1 MKKLKIT
8 GAVILLLAGLV
19 MIFNE
24 QIKCVIVDWMT
35 NSSLKQPVKDDDSK
49 GNFDF
54 EKVKAV
60 DNKMVAKAAFS
71 KNQDAIGKLSVPSV
85 KVKLPIFKGL
95 DNYNLVR
102 GAGTMKETER
112 MGIGNYALAGHHMKD
127 GSLLFGPLENV
138 KKGDKIY
145 LADKHHV
152 YVYETTLKTVVDKHD
167 TNYIDDVQGQNLVTL
182 ITCASGMTGESR
194 RVIVQGEL
202 LCKKPANKENL
213 FHVKDVLKANSN
225 LGIVFPIATLSTGS

>member
-8 GAVILLLAGLV
+8 GAVILLLAGLS
-19 MIFNE
+19 MLFNE
-24 QIKCVIVDWMT
+24 QIKCLIVDWMT
-35 NSSLKQPVKDDDSK
+35 NSSLRQPVKDDDSK

-71 KNQDAIGKLSVPSV
+71 KNKDAIGKLSVPSV
-85 KVKLPIFKGL
+85 NVKLPIFKGL

-102 GAGTMKETER
+102 GAGTMKEDEQ
-112 MGIGNYALAGHHMKD
+112 MGTGNYALAGHHMKD

-145 LADKHHV
+145 IADKHHV
-152 YVYETTLKTVVDKHD
+152 YVYETRLKNVVDKHD
-167 TNYIDDVQGQNLVTL
+167 TKYIDDVQGKKLVTL
-182 ITCASGMTGESR
+182 ITCASGMTGENR
-194 RVIVQGEL
+194 RVVVQGEL
-202 LCKKPANKENL
+202 LCKKPASKKNLKVFNK
-213 FHVKDVLKANSN
+213 
-225 LGIVFPIATLSTGS
+225 

>member
-8 GAVILLLAGLV
+8 GAVILLLAGLM

-102 GAGTMKETER
+102 GAGTMKEAEQ
-112 MGIGNYALAGHHMKD
+112 MGTGNYALAGHHMKD

-152 YVYETTLKTVVDKHD
+152 YVYETRLKTVVDKHD
-167 TNYIDDVQGQNLVTL
+167 TNYINDVQGQKLVTL

-194 RVIVQGEL
+194 RVVVQGEL

-213 FHVKDVLKANSN
+213 K
-225 LGIVFPIATLSTGS
+225 VFNK

>member
-71 KNQDAIGKLSVPSV
+71 KNKDAIGKLSVPSV

-112 MGIGNYALAGHHMKD
+112 MGTGNYALAGHHMKD

-167 TNYIDDVQGQNLVTL
+167 TNYINYVQGQKLVTL

-194 RVIVQGEL
+194 RVVVQGEL

-213 FHVKDVLKANSN
+213 K
-225 LGIVFPIATLSTGS
+225 VFNK

>member
-71 KNQDAIGKLSVPSV
+71 KNQDAIGKLSVPIV

-102 GAGTMKETER
+102 GAGTMKEAEQ
-112 MGIGNYALAGHHMKD
+112 MGTGNYALAGHHMKD

-152 YVYETTLKTVVDKHD
+152 YVYETMLKTVVDKHD
-167 TNYIDDVQGQNLVTL
+167 TNYINDVQGQKLVTL

-194 RVIVQGEL
+194 RVVVQGEL

-213 FHVKDVLKANSN
+213 K
-225 LGIVFPIATLSTGS
+225 VFNK

>member
-102 GAGTMKETER
+102 GAGTMKEAEQ
-112 MGIGNYALAGHHMKD
+112 MGTGNYALAGHHMKD

-152 YVYETTLKTVVDKHD
+152 YVYETMLKTVVDKHD

-194 RVIVQGEL
+194 RVVVQGEL

-213 FHVKDVLKANSN
+213 K
-225 LGIVFPIATLSTGS
+225 VFNK

>member
-8 GAVILLLAGLV
+8 GAVILLLTGLV

-24 QIKCVIVDWMT
+24 QIKCVIVDLMT

-102 GAGTMKETER
+102 GAGTMKEAEQ
-112 MGIGNYALAGHHMKD
+112 MGTGNYALAGHHMKD

-152 YVYETTLKTVVDKHD
+152 YVYETRLKTVVDKHD
-167 TNYIDDVQGQNLVTL
+167 TNYINDVQGQKLVTL

-194 RVIVQGEL
+194 RVVVQGEL

-213 FHVKDVLKANSN
+213 K
-225 LGIVFPIATLSTGS
+225 VFNK

>member
-8 GAVILLLAGLV
+8 GAVILLLAGFV

-102 GAGTMKETER
+102 GAGTMKEAEQ
-112 MGIGNYALAGHHMKD
+112 MGTGNYALAGHHMKD

-152 YVYETTLKTVVDKHD
+152 YVYETMLKTVVDKHD
-167 TNYIDDVQGQNLVTL
+167 TNYIDDVQGQKLVTL

-194 RVIVQGEL
+194 RVVVQGEL

-213 FHVKDVLKANSN
+213 K
-225 LGIVFPIATLSTGS
+225 VFNK

>member
-1 MKKLKIT
+1 
-8 GAVILLLAGLV
+8 
-19 MIFNE
+19 
-24 QIKCVIVDWMT
+24 
-35 NSSLKQPVKDDDSK
+35 
-49 GNFDF
+49 
-54 EKVKAV
+54 
-60 DNKMVAKAAFS
+60 MVAKAAFS
-71 KNQDAIGKLSVPSV
+71 KNKDAIGKLSVPSV

-112 MGIGNYALAGHHMKD
+112 MGPGNYALAGHHMKD

-152 YVYETTLKTVVDKHD
+152 YVYETRLKTVVDKHD
-167 TNYIDDVQGQNLVTL
+167 TNYINDVQGQKLVTL

-194 RVIVQGEL
+194 RVVVQGEL

-213 FHVKDVLKANSN
+213 K
-225 LGIVFPIATLSTGS
+225 VFNK

>member
-102 GAGTMKETER
+102 GAGTMKEAEQ
-112 MGIGNYALAGHHMKD
+112 MGTSNYALAGHHMKD

-152 YVYETTLKTVVDKHD
+152 YVYETMLKTVVDKHD
-167 TNYIDDVQGQNLVTL
+167 TNYIDDVQGQKLVTL

-194 RVIVQGEL
+194 RVVVQGEL

-213 FHVKDVLKANSN
+213 K
-225 LGIVFPIATLSTGS
+225 VFNK

>member
-102 GAGTMKETER
+102 GAGTMKEAEQ
-112 MGIGNYALAGHHMKD
+112 MGTGNYALAGHHMKD

-152 YVYETTLKTVVDKHD
+152 YVYETMLKTVVDKHD
-167 TNYIDDVQGQNLVTL
+167 TNYINDVQGQKLVTL

-194 RVIVQGEL
+194 CVVVQGEL

-213 FHVKDVLKANSN
+213 K
-225 LGIVFPIATLSTGS
+225 VFNK

>member
-8 GAVILLLAGLV
+8 GAVILLLAGLM

-102 GAGTMKETER
+102 GAGTMKEAEQ
-112 MGIGNYALAGHHMKD
+112 MGTGNYALAGHHMKD

-152 YVYETTLKTVVDKHD
+152 YVYETRLKTVVDKHD
-167 TNYIDDVQGQNLVTL
+167 TNYINDVQGQKLVTL

-194 RVIVQGEL
+194 RVVVQGEL
-202 LCKKPANKENL
+202 LCKKPANKEN
-213 FHVKDVLKANSN
+213 FK
-225 LGIVFPIATLSTGS
+225 VFNK

>member
-71 KNQDAIGKLSVPSV
+71 KNQDSIGKLSVPSV

-152 YVYETTLKTVVDKHD
+152 YVYETTLKTVVDKQIIS
-167 TNYIDDVQGQNLVTL
+167 TTFRGQKLVTL

-202 LCKKPANKENL
+202 LCKKPANKKNL
-213 FHVKDVLKANSN
+213 K
-225 LGIVFPIATLSTGS
+225 VFNK

>member
-8 GAVILLLAGLV
+8 GAVILLLAGLM

-102 GAGTMKETER
+102 GAGTMKEAEQ
-112 MGIGNYALAGHHMKD
+112 MGTGNYALAGHHMKG

-152 YVYETTLKTVVDKHD
+152 YVYETRLKTVVDKHD
-167 TNYIDDVQGQNLVTL
+167 TNYINDVQGQKLVTL

-194 RVIVQGEL
+194 RVVVQGEL

-213 FHVKDVLKANSN
+213 K
-225 LGIVFPIATLSTGS
+225 VFNK

>member
-102 GAGTMKETER
+102 GAGTMKEAEQ
-112 MGIGNYALAGHHMKD
+112 MGTGNYALAGHHMKD

-152 YVYETTLKTVVDKHD
+152 YVYETRLKTVVDKHD
-167 TNYIDDVQGQNLVTL
+167 TNYINDVQGQKLVTL

-194 RVIVQGEL
+194 RVVVQGEL

-213 FHVKDVLKANSN
+213 K
-225 LGIVFPIATLSTGS
+225 VFNK

>member
-102 GAGTMKETER
+102 GAGTMKEAEQ
-112 MGIGNYALAGHHMKD
+112 MGTGNYALAGHHMKD

-152 YVYETTLKTVVDKHD
+152 YVYETMLKTVVDKHD
-167 TNYIDDVQGQNLVTL
+167 TNYIDDVQGLPSIANLIRFFCVCMTILMLMIEISKNSLAVNLTENLV
-182 ITCASGMTGESR
+182 R
-194 RVIVQGEL
+194 
-202 LCKKPANKENL
+202 
-213 FHVKDVLKANSN
+213 
-225 LGIVFPIATLSTGS
+225 

>member
-8 GAVILLLAGLV
+8 GAVILLLAGFV

-102 GAGTMKETER
+102 GAGTMKEAEQ
-112 MGIGNYALAGHHMKD
+112 MGTGNYALAGHHMKD

-152 YVYETTLKTVVDKHD
+152 YVYETMLKTVVDKHD
-167 TNYIDDVQGQNLVTL
+167 TNYIDDVQGQKLVTL

-213 FHVKDVLKANSN
+213 K
-225 LGIVFPIATLSTGS
+225 VFNK

>member
-24 QIKCVIVDWMT
+24 QIKCVIIDWMT

-71 KNQDAIGKLSVPSV
+71 KNKDAIGKLSVPSV

-102 GAGTMKETER
+102 GAGTMKEAER
-112 MGIGNYALAGHHMKD
+112 MGTGNYALAGHHMKD

-167 TNYIDDVQGQNLVTL
+167 TNYIDDVQGQKLVTL

-194 RVIVQGEL
+194 RVVVQGEL

-213 FHVKDVLKANSN
+213 K
-225 LGIVFPIATLSTGS
+225 VFNK

>member
-1 MKKLKIT
+1 
-8 GAVILLLAGLV
+8 
-19 MIFNE
+19 
-24 QIKCVIVDWMT
+24 
-35 NSSLKQPVKDDDSK
+35 
-49 GNFDF
+49 
-54 EKVKAV
+54 
-60 DNKMVAKAAFS
+60 
-71 KNQDAIGKLSVPSV
+71 
-85 KVKLPIFKGL
+85 
-95 DNYNLVR
+95 
-102 GAGTMKETER
+102 MKETER

-202 LCKKPANKENL
+202 LCKKPANKKNL
-213 FHVKDVLKANSN
+213 K
-225 LGIVFPIATLSTGS
+225 VFNK

>member
-8 GAVILLLAGLV
+8 GAVILLLAGLM

-85 KVKLPIFKGL
+85 KVKLSIFKGL

-102 GAGTMKETER
+102 GAGTMKEAEQ
-112 MGIGNYALAGHHMKD
+112 MGTGNYALAGHHMKD

-152 YVYETTLKTVVDKHD
+152 YVYETRLKTVVDKHD
-167 TNYIDDVQGQNLVTL
+167 TNYINDVQGQKLVTL

-194 RVIVQGEL
+194 RVVVQGEL

-213 FHVKDVLKANSN
+213 K
-225 LGIVFPIATLSTGS
+225 VFNK

>member
-35 NSSLKQPVKDDDSK
+35 NSSLKQHVKDDDSK

-102 GAGTMKETER
+102 GAGTMKEAEQ
-112 MGIGNYALAGHHMKD
+112 MGTGNYALAGHHMKD

-152 YVYETTLKTVVDKHD
+152 YVYETMLKTVVDKHD
-167 TNYIDDVQGQNLVTL
+167 TNYINDVQGQKLVTL

-194 RVIVQGEL
+194 RVVVQGEL

-213 FHVKDVLKANSN
+213 K
-225 LGIVFPIATLSTGS
+225 VFNK

>member
-102 GAGTMKETER
+102 GAGTMKEAEQ
-112 MGIGNYALAGHHMKD
+112 MGTGNYALAGHHMKD

-152 YVYETTLKTVVDKHD
+152 YVYETRLKTVVDKHD
-167 TNYIDDVQGQNLVTL
+167 TNYINDVQGQKLVTL

-194 RVIVQGEL
+194 RVVVQGEL
-202 LCKKPANKENL
+202 LCQKPANKKNL
-213 FHVKDVLKANSN
+213 K
-225 LGIVFPIATLSTGS
+225 VFNK